1 MEFRTNKMLLVF
13 LFLCIVLFTSAQAI
27 CVPRNQTVSE
37 GGPGLSSSFSV
48 SSKSHTQS
56 SPASTPT
63 SQPPPSAPP
72 PSTAPEPVSVTPP
85 SQPQPSPPS
94 PSTASAPVPATPTI
108 DSSPGLKLPEIQLP
122 LSPLSLNLGV
132 GAKTVIDPQILSL
145 CGKTDH
151 AALCLACV
159 APFYNGKSDLSSVV
173 EMLIKAGTEQT
184 KQAIAIAAKM
194 ANDPKSDPKTVA
206 KLNDCK
212 EIYDDA
218 LDNMQEAID
227 AIPLK
232 DVGTIATMI
241 SATISDF
248 GTCDDGFTGQPNPIP
263 DGVSPMAKINENL
276 MNIADIILILANM
289 IH

>member
-1 MEFRTNKMLLVF
+1 MEFRTNKKLLVF

-37 GGPGLSSSFSV
+37 GGPGLSSSFSA
-48 SSKSHTQS
+48 SSKSHSQS

-63 SQPPPSAPP
+63 SQPPPSPPP
-72 PSTAPEPVSVTPP
+72 PSTAPAPVSVTP
-85 SQPQPSPPS
+85 PSPPS
-94 PSTASAPVPATPTI
+94 PSTASDPVPATPTI
-108 DSSPGLKLPEIQLP
+108 DSSPGLKLPKIQLP
-122 LSPLSLNLGV
+122 LSPLSSNLGV
-132 GAKTVIDPQILSL
+132 GAKTVTDPQILSL

-151 AALCLACV
+151 AALCLACI

-173 EMLIKAGTEQT
+173 EMLIKSGTEQT

-194 ANDPKSDPKTVA
+194 ADDPKSDPKTVA

-232 DVGTIATMI
+232 DLGTIATMI

-263 DGVSPMAKINENL
+263 EGVSPMAKINENL
-276 MNIADIILILANM
+276 MNIAGIILVLADM